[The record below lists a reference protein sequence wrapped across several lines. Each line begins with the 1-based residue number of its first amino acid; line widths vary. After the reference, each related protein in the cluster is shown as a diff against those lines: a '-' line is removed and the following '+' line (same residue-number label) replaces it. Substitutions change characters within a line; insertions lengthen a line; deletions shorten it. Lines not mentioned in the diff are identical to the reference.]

1 MADYPDHEIEGAT
14 YVRLR
19 EPARVYVV
27 HRSNGMGEPAVEAI
41 HTDLDEATRLA
52 ATINVE
58 DEGHQAVVIEQEL
71 PGPTADD
78 WVEARGCPHC
88 GRMLTPG
95 TRPRIGLPR
104 ICPGCRSSIY
114 RESTS

>member
-27 HRSNGMGEPAVEAI
+27 HRWNGMGEPAIEAI

-58 DEGHQAVVIEQEL
+58 DESHQAFVIEQDL
-71 PGPTADD
+71 PGQTADD
-78 WVEARGCPHC
+78 WVEARGCPRC
-88 GRMLTPG
+88 GRQLTAE
-95 TRPRIGLPR
+95 TRPGAGMLRT
-104 ICPGCRSSIY
+104 CPGCGRKIY
-114 RESTS
+114 